1 MAKNFDYSK
10 IKYYKLYPFVRA
22 IANVFVRL
30 IFRIRYVGKENIP
43 SSQGYILASNH
54 ISNLDPVVHAI
65 SMKSRVFYMS
75 KAELFNNR
83 FVAFFIRHF
92 QGFPVNR
99 SRGDLSAVEYA
110 IKVVN
115 EGNILGIFPEGT
127 RSKTGKP
134 LPPKA
139 GIALIANKTGGFSGP
154 AIKPVAVRMIYQV
167 YEAVKIP
174 IVGMGGV
181 ATAEDVIELMLAGA
195 TAVEVG
201 AENLVNPYA
210 CRDIIEALP
219 KAMEKYGI
227 ESLDNI
233 IGAAH

>member
-22 IANVFVRL
+22 IANVVVRL

-139 GIALIANKTGGFSGP
+139 GIALIANKTGADVLPVSVYCEGKVRPFKKITVRFGEL
-154 AIKPVAVRMIYQV
+154 IKNEELTIVDGKASELKKATHIVMDKVVAMW
-167 YEAVKIP
+167 EEGHCK
-174 IVGMGGV
+174 
-181 ATAEDVIELMLAGA
+181 
-195 TAVEVG
+195 
-201 AENLVNPYA
+201 
-210 CRDIIEALP
+210 
-219 KAMEKYGI
+219 
-227 ESLDNI
+227 
-233 IGAAH
+233 